1 MIFGICS
8 TRGLIIR
15 LACAHKIATRYQHLA
30 ALCRPVGAMSFL
42 GLMTAGQC
50 CSDWKSDGRAR
61 LVRGSTA
68 GANSALAALPILP
81 AVSAFFHCLCSASSV
96 ECEHI
101 EKSTNDRDDGALGR
115 QTINT
120 DGRIRQS
127 SCLAQSVLGI
137 ARARPFRIIRGVIRV
152 AFRIGPRGAGNGRN
166 TNRIPT

>member
-68 GANSALAALPILP
+68 GATPPWPPYQFYPRSQRFFIAYAALAPSNVSISRNPRTIAMMARLAGKRSIPMVASGNLAALPNLFWGLR
-81 AVSAFFHCLCSASSV
+81 ALARFAS
-96 ECEHI
+96 
-101 EKSTNDRDDGALGR
+101 
-115 QTINT
+115 
-120 DGRIRQS
+120 
-127 SCLAQSVLGI
+127 
-137 ARARPFRIIRGVIRV
+137 FV
-152 AFRIGPRGAGNGRN
+152 A
-166 TNRIPT
+166 